1 MATETTGDVTLTR
14 AEATYAYWQI
24 APQYDESGPPPD
36 ERWAT
41 VMTKLRPPEAEVA
54 VVYAAKAA
62 GQAPDGDAQAA
73 VKTVERLLADAR
85 GNGAAPPH

>member
-1 MATETTGDVTLTR
+1 MDTETTGDVTLTR

-41 VMTKLRPPEAEVA
+41 VMNKLRPSEAEVA
-54 VVYAAKAA
+54 AVYAAKAA
-62 GQAPDGDAQAA
+62 TRAAQTQGQG
-73 VKTVERLLADAR
+73 
-85 GNGAAPPH
+85 